1 MAKKIILLFSLFLI
15 ASSAFADSYRVLY
28 VNTKHIRVGNRYVTI
43 GDIFKDTDTIVWSSD
58 QQAMKVL
65 NLKNKRIV
73 ICAAKSLKNKKSHS
87 LYDYLTSTKRI
98 STRSF
103 TNNAFDEEWHL
114 DSRLFVLDT
123 LYITRPNYD
132 ATLVQAN
139 VVIKS
144 HMSSREIPITFD
156 SKYYKIPRQI
166 INQLENMPV
175 KLDIMEYD
183 EKRDWK
189 YLVYKDLSVELLP
202 DLVKY

>member
-1 MAKKIILLFSLFLI
+1 MAKKIILLISLLFI
-15 ASSAFADSYRVLY
+15 GCSAFADNYRVLY
-28 VNTKHIRVGNRYVTI
+28 VNSDRIRIGKRYAAV
-43 GDIFKDTDTIVWSSD
+43 GDIFKDTDTIVWSSQ

-65 NLKNKRIV
+65 NLNNKRV
-73 ICAAKSLKNKKSHS
+73 FICTAQSLTKNKSHS

-98 STRSF
+98 STRSII
-103 TNNAFDEEWHL
+103 NNVFDEEWHL

-123 LYITRPNYD
+123 LYITRPNYN
-132 ATLVQAN
+132 ATHVQAT

-144 HMSSREIPITFD
+144 QMSSREIPITFD

-166 INQLENMPV
+166 INQLENMPI

-183 EKRDWK
+183 KKRDWK

-202 DLVKY
+202 DLVNY